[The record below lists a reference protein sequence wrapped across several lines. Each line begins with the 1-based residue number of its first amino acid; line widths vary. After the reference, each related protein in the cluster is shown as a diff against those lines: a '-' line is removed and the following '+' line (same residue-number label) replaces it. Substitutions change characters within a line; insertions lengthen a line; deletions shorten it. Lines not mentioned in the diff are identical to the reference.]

1 MSETV
6 IVFGYGTIG
15 RVVTKLLLERGDAV
29 CIAQRTRPA
38 DLPSEATYTACDILE
53 RDAVQRAVEGAGQVV
68 LAVGFPYDARVWRT
82 VWPKAMTNIV
92 EACAAAGARL
102 VFLDNLYQLG
112 PQTEPRSEDMPLSTA
127 SEKGAVLTGVT
138 RIWTAAK
145 DRVRVAAL
153 RCPDFYGPGV
163 AASHIGSTGFGRIA
177 NGKPALLLAPP
188 DTPHDFAYVPDI
200 ARAVVTLLDA
210 PDDAFGQVW
219 NMPCAPTCTPR
230 EILKLGADA
239 TGVPLRVTA
248 VPLRLLPLLGLFSRM
263 MKEVADVGFTW
274 DRPYQVDA
282 RKFTRRFWSDVTP
295 FEAGAPAMARSFAA
309 SSGQV
314 RSPAVP
320 ARHTH
325 IRIGAA
331 P

>member
-1 MSETV
+1 MSGTIV
-6 IVFGYGTIG
+6 VFGYGTIG

-29 CIAQRTRPA
+29 RVAQRTRPA
-38 DLPSEATYTACDILE
+38 DLPSGVTYTACDILE
-53 RDAVQRAVEGAGQVV
+53 RNAVQRAVEGAGQVV

-82 VWPKAMTNIV
+82 AWPKAMTNIV
-92 EACAAAGARL
+92 EACAAARARL

-112 PQTEPRSEDMPLSTA
+112 PQTEPRSEDMPLSAA
-127 SEKGAVLTGVT
+127 SEKGAVLAGVT
-138 RIWTAAK
+138 RTWMAAR

-177 NGKPALLLAPP
+177 SGKPALLLAPP
-188 DTPHDFAYVPDI
+188 DTPHDFAYVPDV

-210 PDDAFGQVW
+210 PGDTFGQVW
-219 NMPCAPTCTPR
+219 NMPCAPTRTPR

-282 RKFTRRFWSDVTP
+282 RKFTRHFWSDVTP

-309 SSGQV
+309 LSGQV
-314 RSPAVP
+314 RSPAIP
-320 ARHTH
+320 ARHAR
-325 IRIGAA
+325 IKIGAA